1 MVEVQPGERFVQ
13 QSATPGCSP
22 RTQDRRPPQLVQR
35 LLFGLL
41 RPIARATG
49 HRGLDPSII
58 RVTQRT
64 RGRLGRGWH
73 PAHSHAHHL
82 AFWFLRY
89 CGLSYGKQQPCHRNG
104 RTSLP

>member
-1 MVEVQPGERFVQ
+1 MQAIRHAWLLAQDGKNDTRRSLSSDCC
-13 QSATPGCSP
+13 SAYCARSP
-22 RTQDRRPPQLVQR
+22 APP
-35 LLFGLL
+35 
-41 RPIARATG
+41 ATAAWI
-49 HRGLDPSII
+49 PACI

-89 CGLSYGKQQPCHRNG
+89 CGLSFW
-104 RTSLP
+104 